1 MTSYITTAK
10 TILTIILSTYFC
22 RIYAD
27 HTIRPGQSVNFDF
40 NIDYDA
46 IVEPILEATNKT
58 LNVQSTLTQDLEN
71 QEKKIDDL
79 VNNIEKLPDVL
90 KQIVDPIEQLTNQGI
105 L

>member
-1 MTSYITTAK
+1 MKCYITSK
-10 TILTIILSTYFC
+10 TILIIILSTHFC
-22 RIYAD
+22 GIYAD
-27 HTIRPGQSVNFDF
+27 QTIRPGQSLNFDF
-40 NIDYDA
+40 DIDYGA

-58 LNVQSTLTQDLEN
+58 LNVQSIFTQDLEN